1 MELSDTQIER
11 LIEIV
16 QQYEVIYG
24 GGISS
29 KDQRIREECESL
41 IDALEKLRG
50 GKKRKKKT
58 IEEKETTI
66 SDKTSKKRESK
77 KSTPDIS
84 KQAAKPEKPPKKI
97 NKKATSSVSEVLPST
112 SIEDIENKILEK
124 TSKIQSKAVK
134 KKSLKQETTPRR
146 KKKLQAVHLFE
157 AYRHGKLPKY
167 GGYIVSSNFQPDTNY
182 SIFEIAGYDNVQEIR
197 LEGDAL
203 VFKSA
208 GCKLY
213 VLIEPAN
220 YPLKNIEPVQR
231 ESEKS
236 IPYRFSELF
245 VLTTKKHD
253 TIYIGKKPIISY
265 SSFTIVKPRK
275 NDFAILF
282 YNVPDVFDNIY
293 EFLTSI
299 FNKGVGILKRDAQKA
314 ARITVQG
321 IKNFNT
327 WLDL

>member
-1 MELSDTQIER
+1 MELSDNQINR
-11 LIEIV
+11 LIEII
-16 QQYEVIYG
+16 QQYSVIYG

-29 KDQRIREECESL
+29 KDQRIREECENL
-41 IDALEKLRG
+41 IDALEGLRKTKKKKTKKAVETSTEISTTDKSTKKKSQKTEKATKTAKTTTKTKS
-50 GKKRKKKT
+50 GKSKRTKEELPNSVSVIEEAIEKTRKEKKTKTATTAKQKTQTPTIQTVKRKKK
-58 IEEKETTI
+58 
-66 SDKTSKKRESK
+66 
-77 KSTPDIS
+77 
-84 KQAAKPEKPPKKI
+84 
-97 NKKATSSVSEVLPST
+97 LH
-112 SIEDIENKILEK
+112 
-124 TSKIQSKAVK
+124 
-134 KKSLKQETTPRR
+134 
-146 KKKLQAVHLFE
+146 AVHLFD
-157 AYRHGKLPKY
+157 AYKQGKLPKY

-197 LEGDAL
+197 LEGDSL

-220 YPLKNIEPVQR
+220 YPFKNVEPVQR
-231 ESEKS
+231 ESDKS

-245 VLTTKKHD
+245 ILTTKKHD

-282 YNVPDVFDNIY
+282 YNVPDVFENIQ
-293 EFLTSI
+293 EFLASV
-299 FNKGVGILKRDAQKA
+299 FNKGVGILKRDSQKA